1 MKHACIGALLVVLT
15 FASAEVVGDLLLKD
29 IDHLEPAD
37 YTYNK
42 RFSFSNAMRRL
53 KQIQGA
59 LSSFQKLT
67 EISSG
72 KLDKKELTNIGNTDW
87 ETQNLGFYNWVRSVE
102 GTVMKQ
108 DYVIQKLELELSKL
122 RFKEGQLTE
131 KELEKKQETFE
142 QTEKKFQEFWD
153 SFKVMD

>member
-1 MKHACIGALLVVLT
+1 MKHICIWALLVVLA
-15 FASAEVVGDLLLKD
+15 FASAEGIGDLLLED
-29 IDHLEPAD
+29 TGRHEPVD

-72 KLDKKELTNIGNTDW
+72 KLDKKELANIGNTGW
-87 ETQNLGFYNWVRSVE
+87 EDQNLGFYNWVRSVE

-108 DYVIQKLELELSKL
+108 NYVIQKLELELSKL
-122 RFKEGQLTE
+122 CFKEGQLTE